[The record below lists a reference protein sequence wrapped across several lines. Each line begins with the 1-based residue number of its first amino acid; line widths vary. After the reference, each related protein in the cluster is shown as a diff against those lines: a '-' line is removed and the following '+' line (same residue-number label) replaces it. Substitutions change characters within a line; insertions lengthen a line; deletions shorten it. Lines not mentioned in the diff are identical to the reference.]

1 MKKLFI
7 GFILG
12 MLVAMSLSNKADNVG
27 DIIELDRPNNSFVVE
42 EEFEEFDC
50 EPVDEYIYAMDGYLA

>member
-12 MLVAMSLSNKADNVG
+12 MLVAMSLSNKADNVS
-27 DIIELDRPNNSFVVE
+27 DTVELDKPNNSFVVE
-42 EEFEEFDC
+42 EFEEYDC